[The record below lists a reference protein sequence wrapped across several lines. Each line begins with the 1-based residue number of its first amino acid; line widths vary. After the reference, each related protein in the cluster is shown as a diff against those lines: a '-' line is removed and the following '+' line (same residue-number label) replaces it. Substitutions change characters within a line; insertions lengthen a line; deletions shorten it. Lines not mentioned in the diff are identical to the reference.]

1 MVTGWDVLRKAF
13 TPKKS
18 LPTSEDIR
26 AGAAKTLQPAVRAGE
41 RFRKEHPVA
50 AQRISIQ
57 AQKATT
63 TVRRPSETYA
73 AVEKRVGARIPTLS
87 QISQKGAAFRR
98 SNPVAANALY
108 TTFKKAHAQTERVG
122 TITQRNA
129 LAGYTFGS
137 YDSLQKQPVKTSALF
152 AAGLVGGRALSVVG
166 KVGKAFGAG
175 TKAKRVAQAAQLGI
189 FGYYG
194 KTATD
199 HIMSAPNSYVAGQ
212 RAANIMYTEIL
223 PMSAGIRV
231 AAKPIKTKV
240 STTKKVSDAVKLKK
254 SKPKPRKKSEFRVE
268 KETRTKEQR
277 LADAVKKSK
286 PSFLRTLKGYTR
298 KQYSSISLRISNKI
312 RGKSSNISKKQLEKL
327 QSELKIAANNYR
339 QKRISALEL
348 RRRIRSIVKE
358 FDKLEQEESQKIIK
372 PVDIKISKIPKA
384 GKSSQAK
391 DMGKKFRKETAE
403 KDAAVK
409 RGELVEIQTKEGQIL
424 LQKVVQKQK
433 LEVKTATKVKQKA
446 KTEVKQATKTATK
459 TKLEIKTATKAKI
472 KTKTQQKTKLKV
484 LVSLQR
490 TTQSQ
495 LQTLITSQ
503 AQLQTSV
510 KALQKTK
517 PVPKQK
523 QKVKAIA
530 LSLTRTATATITSVQ
545 TDIALITKTIAE
557 QKQLLKQISNAIAT
571 IRALQIMAPIP
582 PIKPKNTTKR
592 KPVKKISKK
601 TKLTQKNINYIA
613 TFRDLL

>member
-1 MVTGWDVLRKAF
+1 L
-13 TPKKS
+13 KKS
-18 LPTSEDIR
+18 KPKPRKKSE
-26 AGAAKTLQPAVRAGE
+26 
-41 RFRKEHPVA
+41 FR
-50 AQRISIQ
+50 
-57 AQKATT
+57 
-63 TVRRPSETYA
+63 
-73 AVEKRVGARIPTLS
+73 VEKETRT
-87 QISQKGAAFRR
+87 K
-98 SNPVAANALY
+98 
-108 TTFKKAHAQTERVG
+108 E
-122 TITQRNA
+122 QR
-129 LAGYTFGS
+129 L
-137 YDSLQKQPVKTSALF
+137 D
-152 AAGLVGGRALSVVG
+152 
-166 KVGKAFGAG
+166 
-175 TKAKRVAQAAQLGI
+175 
-189 FGYYG
+189 
-194 KTATD
+194 
-199 HIMSAPNSYVAGQ
+199 
-212 RAANIMYTEIL
+212 
-223 PMSAGIRV
+223 
-231 AAKPIKTKV
+231 
-240 STTKKVSDAVKLKK
+240 DAVKLKK

-277 LADAVKKSK
+277 LDDAVKLKKSKPKPRKKSEFRVEKETRTKEQRLDDAVKKSK